1 MSVGHKFVQQ
11 QMFRLMVFGRVL
23 HPELF
28 ELRDRRLDRH
38 GDYEIETWITSSGH
52 VVRFAAGGQTL
63 TEVCLAECDHLPE
76 AGLLHAL
83 PCLGEKDFE
92 LEEPFEGK
100 LNYVT
105 SLQTENLSDNLYQ
118 ATFREMQQFAEES
131 GSLIAEGEPVD
142 GLPTLSVVD
151 TQKYRR
157 EFHVQGYH
165 LQGAGGLVLRTQTM
179 FEIVD

>member
-38 GDYEIETWITSSGH
+38 GDYEIESWVTAQGH
-52 VVRFAAGGQTL
+52 VVRFNYKGLGV
-63 TEVCLAECDHLPE
+63 TEVCAADCDHLPE

-92 LEEPFEGK
+92 LDPPHEDK
-100 LNYVT
+100 VRYVT
-105 SLQTENLSDNLYQ
+105 SLQTENLSDNLYH
-118 ATFREMQQFAEES
+118 ATYREMKQFAQES
-131 GSLIAEGEPVD
+131 NSLIAEGEPVD

-157 EFHVQGYH
+157 EFHVQAYH

>member
-1 MSVGHKFVQQ
+1 MSVSHKSIQQ

-38 GDYEIETWITSSGH
+38 GDYEIETWITASGH
-52 VVRFAAGGQTL
+52 VVRFATGGETV
-63 TEVCLAECDHLPE
+63 TEVCVGDGDHLPE

-92 LEEPFEGK
+92 LDPPHEAKIG
-100 LNYVT
+100 YVT
-105 SLQTENLSDNLYQ
+105 SLQTENLSDNLYH

-131 GSLIAEGEPVD
+131 GSLSAEGEAID

-157 EFHVQGYH
+157 EFHVQAYH
-165 LQGAGGLVLRTQTM
+165 LLGAGGLVLRTQTM